1 MQNRLSEKERE
12 RIAEAYSKHPLY
24 ITCHYAFKRSEAQM
38 KVLGFTPEEVFAES
52 ADVIDNI
59 IVERDDLEEYLSLLW
74 DDLLT
79 KIRRWESKAQDAE
92 LSMAVSAILYIAAEA
107 VSAVRMQDYDEL
119 AVVLLRLIK
128 ANAGVSAIEHSRVL
142 NDIAHYQE
150 DVEEWMLN
158 YLDEDTFLT
167 DAIEETIHPKRKGN
181 KTGKTIHDPETITD
195 TFVLNINEDQEIIN
209 LRLSLIFRTLKNKG
223 FISANSDQKLVYK
236 LFQGEPIETKIE
248 WTGAIGEL
256 KYFFDELLDH
266 HYINKVG
273 SAGQW
278 QMVCAHFKLKK
289 VKKNGQVSYK
299 NLTPEQLKDGKSKQT
314 KDLDDIISFFN
325 PNLIN
330 ANRLREIW
338 ANSPEE
344 EGVSKRDIFDSGM
357 RFK

>member
-24 ITCHYAFKRSEAQM
+24 MTCHYAFKRSEAQM

-128 ANAGVSAIEHSRVL
+128 ANAGISAIEHSRAL

-256 KYFFDELLDH
+256 KYF
-266 HYINKVG
+266 
-273 SAGQW
+273 
-278 QMVCAHFKLKK
+278 
-289 VKKNGQVSYK
+289 
-299 NLTPEQLKDGKSKQT
+299 
-314 KDLDDIISFFN
+314 II
-325 PNLIN
+325 LI
-330 ANRLREIW
+330 R
-338 ANSPEE
+338 
-344 EGVSKRDIFDSGM
+344 
-357 RFK
+357 